1 MSPSTYDPC
10 LLWTNDNGYGI
21 VGLQTDDTLFVADEA
36 FAKAEEEQLQQ
47 AQFLAKDREKLTVDK
62 PL

>member
-1 MSPSTYDPC
+1 MSPLTYDLC
-10 LLWTNDNGYGI
+10 LLWTNDNGCGI

-47 AQFLAKDREKLTVDK
+47 A
-62 PL
+62 